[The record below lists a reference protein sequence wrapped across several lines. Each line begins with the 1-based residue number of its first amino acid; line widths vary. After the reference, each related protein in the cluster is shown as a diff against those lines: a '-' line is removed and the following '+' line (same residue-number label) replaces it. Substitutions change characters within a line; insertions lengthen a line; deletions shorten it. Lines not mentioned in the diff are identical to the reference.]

1 MLLVIE
7 FVLLVI
13 LIIALQWK
21 LDDYTLE
28 NRILK
33 EKLVYVKVLLNEK
46 EQEIKKFLTKA
57 KDV

>member
-1 MLLVIE
+1 MEIKVLLVIE

-21 LDDYTLE
+21 LDDYKLE

-33 EKLVYVKVLLNEK
+33 EKLAYVKALLNGK
-46 EQEIKKFLTKA
+46 
-57 KDV
+57 

>member
-21 LDDYTLE
+21 LDDYQLE